1 MLSGWCKRVAGS
13 VAMLVVGLVAGGCCT
28 HESKPYD
35 VTVALSPAFGASKPA
50 IEVHLVGVS
59 DAEQSMWNTYSMS
72 KYWQEPNNPLRAN
85 ANKYV
90 MNFGQGR
97 PDAQVLRKADPI
109 WEKWKAAGATRL
121 FVLAFLPGRFE
132 DAPADQDARRRVLP
146 LDQCRWPQ
154 KDQQQI
160 KVVLLPSNVSVET
173 PPLAEKK

>member
-1 MLSGWCKRVAGS
+1 MLSGWCKRVVAS
-13 VAMLVVGLVAGGCCT
+13 VAVLVLGLAAGGCCT

-35 VTVALSPAFGASKPA
+35 VTVALSPAFGANKPA

-59 DAEQSMWNTYSMS
+59 DAEQSMWSTYSMS

-90 MNFGQGR
+90 MSFGQGR
-97 PDAQVLRKADPI
+97 PDAQVLRKNDPI
-109 WEKWKAAGATRL
+109 WEKWKGATRL
-121 FVLAFLPGRFE
+121 YVLAFLPGRFE
-132 DAPADQDARRRVLP
+132 DGPEDRDPRRRILP

-160 KVVLLPSNVSVET
+160 RVTLLPSNVQVET
-173 PPLAEKK
+173 SPLAEKK